1 MKAEYKYIQSLFG
14 YNRVSHNRIK
24 MKAEKEGLNEIF
36 TKILN
41 GECDFDPF
49 FSERL
54 VRR

>member
-14 YNRVSHNRIK
+14 YNRIK